1 MSHGLRVWNESGQL
15 RLDTNDKT
23 LRLTDM
29 IRVGNRNLQA
39 TQTISQF
46 VSIAGFDPSVDG
58 VFLNPGEPGY
68 LWYEVDN
75 YSGYQHM
82 PDIAPRLGGVNLTWR
97 GHTSRWMGA
106 VRYMSCYLMVLR
118 AF

>member
-1 MSHGLRVWNESGQL
+1 MSHGLRVWNESEQL

-23 LRLTDM
+23 LRLTDI
-29 IRVGNRNLQA
+29 IRVNYRNLQS

-68 LWYEVDN
+68 LWYEVD
-75 YSGYQHM
+75 YRPM
-82 PDIAPRLGGVNLTWR
+82 PDIAPLLGGVNLTWR
-97 GHTSRWMGA
+97 STKGA